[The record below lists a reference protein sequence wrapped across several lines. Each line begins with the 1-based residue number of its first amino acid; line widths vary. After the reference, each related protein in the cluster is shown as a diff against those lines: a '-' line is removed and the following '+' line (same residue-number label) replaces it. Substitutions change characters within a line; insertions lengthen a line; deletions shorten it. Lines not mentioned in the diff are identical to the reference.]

1 MAPPKQNL
9 NGGGDGVRG
18 GGGPPGGGK
27 GGGGTAK
34 PANPS
39 LITST
44 GGLLGIN
51 GILITPAFNQTTNKS
66 YIINYEP
73 HNNNCEEDAQYTY
86 RQEANYSK
94 FPGEGREASYHLII
108 LKYRELGKC
117 KFSVN
122 ITVFK
127 QTIDDFVTYQIPVSI
142 PVLPLTRVRLN
153 NFPDNRIHTIKIAP
167 IIGGVVIGE
176 RPQVSITYKANSGP
190 VCVTKLILC
199 GNADEA
205 AQQ

>member
-1 MAPPKQNL
+1 MPNKQDI

-27 GGGGTAK
+27 GGGGSAK
-34 PANPS
+34 PSNPS

-51 GILITPAFNQTTNKS
+51 GVLLTPAFNQITGKS
-66 YIINYEP
+66 YIINYESQDF
-73 HNNNCEEDAQYTY
+73 NCEEDAQYSY
-86 RQEANYSK
+86 RQEANFEK
-94 FPGEGREASYHLII
+94 FPGEGRECSIHLII
-108 LKYRELGKC
+108 LKYRELGYV
-117 KFSVN
+117 KFSIN

-127 QTIDDFVTYQIPVSI
+127 QAIDDYVNYQIPVII
-142 PVLPLTRVRLN
+142 PKLKLTKARLN
-153 NFPDNRIHTIKIAP
+153 TFPDKRIHTLKLAP
-167 IIGGVVIGE
+167 VNGVITGE
-176 RPQVSITYKANSGP
+176 RPQISITYAANSGP
-190 VCVTKLILC
+190 LSITKLVMC